1 MVEPLLNSTLRLQR
15 LHRTECG
22 LTHLTELASCTRF
35 EGIPDWAL
43 TELASC
49 TRFAG
54 IPDRDLTKLA
64 SCTRFAGIPDRDL
77 TELASCTRFEGIPD
91 RDLTE
96 LASCT
101 RFEGIPDRDLT
112 ELTSY
117 TRFKGIPERDLTE
130 LASCTRFAGIP
141 DRDLTELASC
151 TRFAGI
157 PDWDL
162 TELASCT
169 RFAGIPDR
177 DLTELTSCTRFA
189 GIPDRDLTE
198 LASYTR
204 FEGISDWDLTELA
217 SCTRFAGIPDRD
229 LTKLASCTRFEGIPD
244 RDLTGLASYTRFA
257 RIHDRDLTELASCTR
272 FAGIPDRDL
281 TELAVLLGT
290 GRGIEWSGWCISQLL
305 NDWWPEMKRGRGEL
319 QRSREKSEEDEVVL
333 WKKQKWLIL
342 CGWWCDDDPP
352 ILKLVSHDRFSRSPG
367 RVNETLFLSSL
378 HSSPTPLSIS
388 KSLPLSALWF
398 SLQSTPRPHTFRTFC
413 IASCTLNSSM
423 GRVKLKIKKLENPNG
438 RQATYAKRKHG
449 IMKKANELSI
459 LCDVE
464 IVLLMFSPTNKPSLC
479 IGKRSIED
487 IIEKFAQ
494 LTPQERAKRKLESLE
509 ALKKTFKKLDH
520 DVNIHEFLGTS
531 TQTIED
537 LTNQAR
543 LLQTRLS
550 EVHRRLSCWTNID
563 KINNVEQLGQMED
576 SLKESLNQIQAH
588 KESLGKQQQQ
598 LLSLECSSQFQNEMQ
613 VPYRMGIEQQL
624 QTLAWMSNHD
634 GRHVAL
640 SEDPNL
646 IPHRDME
653 GSASSSLGSYSGYF
667 GTAKSSELSSS
678 GQENGVLNEM
688 NGTGSLQLQVGG
700 QCPFFSYNLNI
711 LNDAKYPPV
720 AEMNFHETP
729 AADYHVNGVVQG
741 AGTGYDTTP
750 GSWAST
756 SGPCAVT
763 MFDEPLFSRVSV
775 FPPLNSQAILLHLS
789 PYCFM
794 HAQQQLQ
801 RH

>member
-1 MVEPLLNSTLRLQR
+1 MAWI
-15 LHRTECG
+15 LHRDME
-22 LTHLTELASCTRF
+22 EL
-35 EGIPDWAL
+35 GD
-43 TELASC
+43 
-49 TRFAG
+49 G
-54 IPDRDLTKLA
+54 
-64 SCTRFAGIPDRDL
+64 
-77 TELASCTRFEGIPD
+77 
-91 RDLTE
+91 
-96 LASCT
+96 
-101 RFEGIPDRDLT
+101 
-112 ELTSY
+112 
-117 TRFKGIPERDLTE
+117 
-130 LASCTRFAGIP
+130 
-141 DRDLTELASC
+141 
-151 TRFAGI
+151 
-157 PDWDL
+157 
-162 TELASCT
+162 
-169 RFAGIPDR
+169 
-177 DLTELTSCTRFA
+177 
-189 GIPDRDLTE
+189 
-198 LASYTR
+198 
-204 FEGISDWDLTELA
+204 
-217 SCTRFAGIPDRD
+217 
-229 LTKLASCTRFEGIPD
+229 
-244 RDLTGLASYTRFA
+244 
-257 RIHDRDLTELASCTR
+257 
-272 FAGIPDRDL
+272 
-281 TELAVLLGT
+281 
-290 GRGIEWSGWCISQLL
+290 
-305 NDWWPEMKRGRGEL
+305 
-319 QRSREKSEEDEVVL
+319 
-333 WKKQKWLIL
+333 
-342 CGWWCDDDPP
+342 
-352 ILKLVSHDRFSRSPG
+352 
-367 RVNETLFLSSL
+367 
-378 HSSPTPLSIS
+378 
-388 KSLPLSALWF
+388 
-398 SLQSTPRPHTFRTFC
+398 
-413 IASCTLNSSM
+413 M

-479 IGKRSIED
+479 FGKRSIEE

-494 LTPQERAKRKLESLE
+494 LTPQERAKRKLESL
-509 ALKKTFKKLDH
+509 
-520 DVNIHEFLGTS
+520 
-531 TQTIED
+531 ED

-598 LLSLECSSQFQNEMQ
+598 LRSLECSSQ

-634 GRHVAL
+634 RRHVAL

-678 GQENGVLNEM
+678 GQENGVLNDLS
-688 NGTGSLQLQVGG
+688 GTGSLQLQLGG

-775 FPPLNSQAILLHLS
+775 FSPSHFSSNVASVTLLFHACTAAAAASAALS
-789 PYCFM
+789 KIQ
-794 HAQQQLQ
+794 HGHGHGHSDT
-801 RH
+801 RIS